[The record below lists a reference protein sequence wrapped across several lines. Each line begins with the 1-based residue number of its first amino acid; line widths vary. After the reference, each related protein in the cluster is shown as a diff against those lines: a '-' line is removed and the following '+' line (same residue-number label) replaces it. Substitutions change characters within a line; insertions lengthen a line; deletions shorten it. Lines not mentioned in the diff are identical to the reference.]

1 MRKVIIAVL
10 AVAALVATAI
20 AAGVAQGP
28 SGASA
33 ADHVDAPG
41 LTPPGGNFQ
50 LDITDIYAW
59 RAGNGNTVLALNVN
73 GLTKPGKKPVF
84 ASGVPGVGATKGV
97 AYWLRVDNNG
107 DAVSDVD
114 LKITFSKPNAK
125 GVQVM
130 QIRRNNKLLLTGAT
144 SAGKAI
150 TVNRQNG
157 VKAYAGLRDDPFFFD
172 LAGYL
177 DILAALD
184 TDTTNDDKSFVGCKS
199 PRTDFFKGLNVSSIV
214 VELPPSLLVAGE
226 KTGIGLWSATTM
238 GAKQVDR
245 MGRPAINTVFIPNNP
260 FPGEQKGQ
268 VPSKKST
275 FNKSQPKNDQA
286 AFRGEVVNTL
296 KVLFSL
302 NDAAGDDKTDDQK
315 QIDGLADILLPD
327 VLTFD
332 TAKSDGFLNGRKLA
346 DDVIDA
352 ELGLITEG
360 TVKTDCV
367 SKNDRTF
374 RGSFPYLAGPN

>member
-1 MRKVIIAVL
+1 MEDR
-10 AVAALVATAI
+10 
-20 AAGVAQGP
+20 
-28 SGASA
+28 
-33 ADHVDAPG
+33 H
-41 LTPPGGNFQ
+41 
-50 LDITDIYAW
+50 
-59 RAGNGNTVLALNVN
+59 
-73 GLTKPGKKPVF
+73 
-84 ASGVPGVGATKGV
+84 
-97 AYWLRVDNNG
+97 
-107 DAVSDVD
+107 
-114 LKITFSKPNAK
+114 
-125 GVQVM
+125 
-130 QIRRNNKLLLTGAT
+130 RR
-144 SAGKAI
+144 
-150 TVNRQNG
+150 
-157 VKAYAGLRDDPFFFD
+157 
-172 LAGYL
+172 
-177 DILAALD
+177 
-184 TDTTNDDKSFVGCKS
+184 VGC
-199 PRTDFFKGLNVSSIV
+199 DDDGCQ
-214 VELPPSLLVAGE
+214 A
-226 KTGIGLWSATTM
+226 
-238 GAKQVDR
+238 
-245 MGRPAINTVFIPNNP
+245 GRPHGSPGDQHGVHSEQP

-286 AFRGEVVNTL
+286 TFRGEVVNTL

-374 RGSFPYLAGPN
+374 RGSFPISPVPTRAAGFLKHERGGRAVPLSRSNQASAHTEYLA